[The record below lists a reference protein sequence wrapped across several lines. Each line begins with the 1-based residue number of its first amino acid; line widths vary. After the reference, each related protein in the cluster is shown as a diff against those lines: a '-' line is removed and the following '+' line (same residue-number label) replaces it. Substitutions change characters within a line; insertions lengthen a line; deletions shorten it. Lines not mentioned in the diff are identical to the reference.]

1 MHRALLAWQG
11 LKEWREALRRLKR
24 CPVKLTL
31 QSVGRSLEIHQG
43 LMQELSV
50 HRRSMALRACGLIIY
65 RRLQPGCPSSKVG
78 NNIEY
83 LLLQTS
89 YGTHH
94 WTPPKGHVDP
104 GEDDLETALRET
116 QEEAGLDSRQITLV
130 EGFKKELQYAV
141 RGKPKTV
148 IYWLAEIKDHN
159 MEIKLSDEHQDF
171 RWLNLE
177 EACKLAQYKDMQ
189 AVLRDAQQFL
199 SSKA

>member
-1 MHRALLAWQG
+1 MVPDETLGRAGCCLWQG
-11 LKEWREALRRLKR
+11 SCSTWVSSL
-24 CPVKLTL
+24 PVEGT
-31 QSVGRSLEIHQG
+31 RSEHPVLFSEPYFVIPF
-43 LMQELSV
+43 
-50 HRRSMALRACGLIIY
+50 A
-65 RRLQPGCPSSKVG
+65 
-78 NNIEY
+78 
-83 LLLQTS
+83 
-89 YGTHH
+89 
-94 WTPPKGHVDP
+94 GHVDP

-159 MEIKLSDEHQDF
+159 TEIKLSDEHQDF

-199 SSKA
+199 SLEA